1 MTGEQ
6 DRRFEIWLLGGL
18 RVRVVRGEINHLLRS
33 GACRGTVEDPGVR
46 ARSHA
51 APRTRAG
58 PSCGRSCPLW
68 RGRTSSTA
76 VAWTA
81 PPARARPTRWA
92 CVQQPGAAVES
103 VAAEQHICICM
114 RSSVNAP
121 KRCTSVSARSVRCG
135 VIRSSSPTGTAPST
149 RPYPA
154 CRAAAQ
160 RYVGRPLSEWI
171 GPLLPVAAM
180 LASPVQPYTCR
191 HDSFY
196 FDQRPVG

>member
-135 VIRSSSPTGTAPST
+135 VNQEFESDGHCAEYPTIASMSSRGTTARRSPPLRMDRPAPA
-149 RPYPA
+149 R
-154 CRAAAQ
+154 CGD
-160 RYVGRPLSEWI
+160 VG
-171 GPLLPVAAM
+171 
-180 LASPVQPYTCR
+180 
-191 HDSFY
+191 
-196 FDQRPVG
+196 